1 MPFSFQKIC
10 MMIYRTN
17 YSIPLFYTFVML
29 FLQFGGMRMKKDS
42 IVRKQMILY
51 MTTIGVLITLL
62 VGALAFVY
70 TQHYMNEKEEELI
83 GQGEKIAAAFTKAYR
98 TGDLSNLGYE
108 LQILENYMEAGI
120 LLVNNEGRVVL
131 TSPGFDDVLIG
142 EDMIYDELT
151 QSVLEGEVVSHQV
164 KPGEVFDMPMLVVGY
179 PVAEGQLA
187 GIFMCRPMPE
197 IQSSLMEMYQMS
209 VVSLFLVS
217 VLGLVVSYLT
227 AKHVAL
233 PLVVMNR
240 AAKVIANG
248 NFEERVIVR
257 SNDELGELAESF
269 NHMAESLQAHEKVQ
283 KDFIANI
290 SHDLRSPLTSMQGFL
305 TAMLDGTIPPERQDK
320 YLNIVLEETERLSRM
335 TQSIV
340 ELSRAQSSSILL
352 EETDFDINDLIRTNV
367 ELLEPQLREKKANIR
382 VIYAEEETL
391 VHGDRDKISRVLQ
404 NLLSNAAKFS
414 PMEGGI
420 EVETTL
426 VDKKK
431 VLISVKDEGP
441 GINADDQKYVFD
453 RFFKG
458 DTTRNKD
465 KVGSGIGLAIARE
478 FMLAHG
484 ENITVKSE
492 EGKGAT
498 FAFSLK
504 LAGK

>member
-1 MPFSFQKIC
+1 
-10 MMIYRTN
+10 
-17 YSIPLFYTFVML
+17 
-29 FLQFGGMRMKKDS
+29 MKKDS

-51 MTTIGVLITLL
+51 MTTIGVLITILGGTL
-62 VGALAFVY
+62 ALVY
-70 TQHYMNEKEEELI
+70 TKHYMNEKEEELI
-83 GQGEKIAAAFTKAYR
+83 DQGEKIAAAFTKAYR
-98 TGDLSNLGYE
+98 TRDLNNLGYE

-120 LLVNNEGRVVL
+120 LLVNEEEKVVL
-131 TSPGFDDVLIG
+131 TSPGFDELLIG
-142 EDMIYDELT
+142 KSGKDLINKELI
-151 QSVLEGEVVSHQV
+151 QSVEEGKIVSRQI
-164 KPGEVFDMPMLVVGY
+164 KSGEFFDTPMLVVGY
-179 PVAEGQLA
+179 PVSEGNLM

-197 IQSSLMEMYQMS
+197 IQSSLVEMYQMS
-209 VVSLFLVS
+209 VASLFLVS
-217 VLGLVVSYLT
+217 VLGLLVSYLT

-233 PLVVMNR
+233 PLVIMNR

-248 NFEERVIVR
+248 NFAERVTIN
-257 SNDELGELAESF
+257 SDDELGELAESF
-269 NHMAESLQAHEKVQ
+269 NHMAESLEAHEKVQ

-305 TAMLDGTIPPERQDK
+305 TAMLDGTVPMEKREK
-320 YLNIVLEETERLSRM
+320 YMQIVLEETKRLSRM
-335 TQSIV
+335 TQGIV

-352 EETDFDINDLIRTNV
+352 EETDFELNDLIRTNV
-367 ELLEPQLREKKANIR
+367 ELLEPQLREKKVNIR
-382 VIYAEEETL
+382 AIYAEEETM
-391 VHGDRDKISRVLQ
+391 VHGDQDKISRVLQ

-414 PMEGGI
+414 PMEGSI

-426 VDKKK
+426 LDKKK

-441 GINADDQKYVFD
+441 GISPENQKYVFD
-453 RFFKG
+453 RFFKA

-465 KVGSGIGLAIARE
+465 KVGSGIGLAIAKE

-504 LAGK
+504 LAVKEKK